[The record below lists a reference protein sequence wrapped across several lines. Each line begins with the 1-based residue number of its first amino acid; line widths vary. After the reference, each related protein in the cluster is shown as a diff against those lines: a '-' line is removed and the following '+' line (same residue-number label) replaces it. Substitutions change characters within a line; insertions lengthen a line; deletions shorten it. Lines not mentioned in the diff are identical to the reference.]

1 MAMRLTLAVA
11 ALGFGVGCSQAGHPA
26 SSPCPAGMTPV
37 EGGILSSATTVAPYC
52 LDTTEVTVA
61 SYAACARSGACTA
74 APETTYWVDISDAD
88 RDRWSPAC
96 NGERRDRRD
105 HPVNCVDWAQADTYC
120 RAQGKR
126 LPSAEEWEWAARGGS
141 RGWVHPW
148 GPAPAASQICWSG
161 VTKREGTCP
170 VGSLPEGDTPAGIH
184 DLAGNVWE
192 FTSTTGHVA
201 MGAGYNVD
209 NASLVDV
216 TVRIPGEAAFRGPN
230 TGFRCAR

>member
-1 MAMRLTLAVA
+1 MRLALGVA
-11 ALGFGVGCSQAGHPA
+11 ALGFAAGCSQAGHA
-26 SSPCPAGMTPV
+26 ANWACPAGMTPV
-37 EGGILSSATTVAPYC
+37 EGGTLVKNSWVTVAPYC
-52 LDTTEVTVA
+52 MDATEVTVA
-61 SYAACARSGACTA
+61 QYAACARSGQCSEAPATA
-74 APETTYWVDISDAD
+74 FWVDISDAD

-96 NGERRDRRD
+96 NGNRPDRQD

-148 GPAPAASQICWSG
+148 GTASVASQVCWSG
-161 VTKREGTCP
+161 VNKRDGTCP
-170 VGSLPEGDTPAGIH
+170 VGSFPDGDTPTGIH

-192 FTSTTGHVA
+192 LTSTTGNVA

-209 NASLVDV
+209 NAALVDV
-216 TVRIPGEAAFRGPN
+216 AVRIPGEPAFRGPN
-230 TGFRCAR
+230 TGFRCVR